1 MSLSESANCPPSLTS
16 FINNTSFRLILRPL
30 FKKFKKMLSRRA
42 FLHHYLK
49 HGMEEIEFTQAQDV
63 MGDLVADYPDDG
75 YYARMMEWMEGEE
88 DGEEGQEG
96 LG

>member
-1 MSLSESANCPPSLTS
+1 
-16 FINNTSFRLILRPL
+16 
-30 FKKFKKMLSRRA
+30 
-42 FLHHYLK
+42 
-49 HGMEEIEFTQAQDV
+49 MEEIEFTQAQDV